1 MIVAKGE
8 VLPAAA
14 DDALRPLLTGP
25 VRPAKL
31 LAVVTDAVHLQVG
44 STLVVVCGP
53 SAVRLPGSVT
63 LAAPLSTILDLDVLD
78 PATVGAGH
86 LVLGRRALSV
96 RRWMAAPRPRL
107 RNVAAAV
114 RRARTVDVPAAPALL
129 EQALRGETDVNTT
142 IAGMIGLG
150 PGLTPAGD
158 DIVAGALLTL
168 TAANDPRQRAVGAAT
183 HDQLHRTTAVSR
195 ALLQAAAQGRC
206 IPQAARFIA
215 ALDGREEL
223 NSARN
228 ALIDVG
234 HSSGE
239 AVVTG
244 IVAALTTRGPKEA
257 AA

>member
-1 MIVAKGE
+1 M
-8 VLPAAA
+8 LPAAA
-14 DDALRPLLTGP
+14 DDALRSLLTGP
-25 VRPAKL
+25 VRPAQL
-31 LAVVTDAVHLQVG
+31 LAAVTDAVHLQVG

-53 SAVRLPGSVT
+53 SAVRLPGSVIV
-63 LAAPLSTILDLDVLD
+63 AAPLSTILDLDVLD
-78 PATVGAGH
+78 PVSVGAGH
-86 LVLGRRALSV
+86 LVLGRHALSV
-96 RRWMAAPRPRL
+96 RRWMTAPRPRL
-107 RNVAAAV
+107 RNVAAAA
-114 RRARTVDVPAAPALL
+114 RRARTVDVPAPPALL

-158 DIVAGALLTL
+158 DIVAGVLLAL
-168 TAANDPRQRAVGAAT
+168 TAADDPRRRALGAAT
-183 HDQLHRTTAVSR
+183 EAQLHRTTTVSR
-195 ALLQAAAQGRC
+195 ALLQAAAEGRC

-239 AVVTG
+239 AVATG
-244 IVAALTTRGPKEA
+244 IVAALTKGAPKEA

>member
-63 LAAPLSTILDLDVLD
+63 VAAPLSTILDLDVLD

-158 DIVAGALLTL
+158 DIVAGALLAL
-168 TAANDPRQRAVGAAT
+168 TAANDPRSVRSAPPPMTSCTGPQPSRAHSSRPPPRGAAS
-183 HDQLHRTTAVSR
+183 LKPRASSR
-195 ALLQAAAQGRC
+195 RLTV
-206 IPQAARFIA
+206 AR
-215 ALDGREEL
+215 
-223 NSARN
+223 S
-228 ALIDVG
+228 
-234 HSSGE
+234 
-239 AVVTG
+239 
-244 IVAALTTRGPKEA
+244 
-257 AA
+257 

>member
-1 MIVAKGE
+1 MDSSAI
-8 VLPAAA
+8 PAAA

-25 VRPAKL
+25 VRPAQL

-53 SAVRLPGSVT
+53 SAVRLPGSVIV
-63 LAAPLSTILDLDVLD
+63 AAPLSTILDLDVLD

-107 RNVAAAV
+107 RNVAAAA

-158 DIVAGALLTL
+158 DIVAGVLLAL
-168 TAANDPRQRAVGAAT
+168 TAANDPRQTGGRRRHRGPAAPDHSRLARTPPGRRPGALHPSGRA
-183 HDQLHRTTAVSR
+183 LHRGA
-195 ALLQAAAQGRC
+195 
-206 IPQAARFIA
+206 
-215 ALDGREEL
+215 
-223 NSARN
+223 
-228 ALIDVG
+228 
-234 HSSGE
+234 
-239 AVVTG
+239 
-244 IVAALTTRGPKEA
+244 
-257 AA
+257 